1 MGTGARGTA
10 LPAGLPAAPLSEK
23 QMTPM
28 STASML
34 RPMMP
39 TGSHKYLGTVRVRSR
54 GRVRVRVRVRVSLTV
69 IAPAPA
75 PVTVTVTETAT
86 LSLSLSLSLTLTLD

>member
-10 LPAGLPAAPLSEK
+10 LPPGLPAAPLSEK

-28 STASML
+28 STASRL

-39 TGSHKYLGTVRVRSR
+39 TGSHKYLGK
-54 GRVRVRVRVRVSLTV
+54 VRVRVSV
-69 IAPAPA
+69 RVSVRVRVVRAR
-75 PVTVTVTETAT
+75 VKVRVRC
-86 LSLSLSLSLTLTLD
+86 

>member
-1 MGTGARGTA
+1 MRSRGRAQRAEPEEGTDRGIYLGSHSSFGSALGTGARGTA
-10 LPAGLPAAPLSEK
+10 LPPGLPAAPLSEK

-39 TGSHKYLGTVRVRSR
+39 TGSHKYL
-54 GRVRVRVRVRVSLTV
+54 VRVRVRVRIRVRARVRVGQL
-69 IAPAPA
+69 
-75 PVTVTVTETAT
+75 
-86 LSLSLSLSLTLTLD
+86 